1 MRICG
6 HARTRLTLAI
16 GSLVATPGERRQVLL
31 RAYTNGF
38 TRRQTS
44 PVLIRTAHTPRDSR
58 NILMRSVLRE
68 RRHGLAASRVTGEAR
83 EALLISVSL
92 SLCLSLLLITGLV
105 DQGLLDI
112 TQFLL

>member
-1 MRICG
+1 
-6 HARTRLTLAI
+6 
-16 GSLVATPGERRQVLL
+16 
-31 RAYTNGF
+31 
-38 TRRQTS
+38 
-44 PVLIRTAHTPRDSR
+44 
-58 NILMRSVLRE
+58 MRSVLRE